1 MLPAVTVLGAMSA
14 LLLLIACANIA
25 GLALVRAVSRR
36 GEIGLRLAVGAT
48 RVRIV
53 RLLLIENLVLAVPA
67 ALLGLVAVSYGVPIL
82 FATVS
87 QAAPGRLFLNVT
99 VDRLVV
105 GFSVLAACISAVA
118 VGIVP
123 ALRATRLDLIA
134 VVNEDISP
142 RGAAKGRLRSALVVS
157 QVAVSML
164 LLVAAGLVAK
174 SLGAARTADVGFD
187 PDNVFSVRIDLRP
200 NGYDEARGRVF
211 LRASSR
217 QPRHRSGR
225 RIGDP
230 RRQPAAH
237 AGGHRHTGSGDRR
250 LCAPSGRGARLP
262 VESGGT
268 RLLPD
273 AQDY

>member
-1 MLPAVTVLGAMSA
+1 MTLGDANAQMEVFSEQLQREAGVGEIRRQVKVVPIWQSPYGAQTYMLPAVTVLGAMSA

-118 VGIVP
+118 VG
-123 ALRATRLDLIA
+123 LRAGAAGHAPRPDRGGERRHFTERSRKRPLAQRAGGIASGRLDA
-134 VVNEDISP
+134 AP
-142 RGAAKGRLRSALVVS
+142 RGGR
-157 QVAVSML
+157 
-164 LLVAAGLVAK
+164 
-174 SLGAARTADVGFD
+174 
-187 PDNVFSVRIDLRP
+187 
-200 NGYDEARGRVF
+200 
-211 LRASSR
+211 SR
-217 QPRHRSGR
+217 REKPGR
-225 RIGDP
+225 R
-230 RRQPAAH
+230 
-237 AGGHRHTGSGDRR
+237 
-250 LCAPSGRGARLP
+250 
-262 VESGGT
+262 
-268 RLLPD
+268 PD
-273 AQDY
+273 S